1 MAVDVTLQDVQ
12 SGYQTDVINNNFQA
26 IETAL
31 TDAVSRSNTA
41 PNQMSGDL
49 DLNSHKLLNAS
60 EVDTLLLKV
69 GGISIASGAL
79 AVGPMGNNGWSPVF
93 AIVTDSARR
102 VLQLKSYVG
111 GQGTPPTDN
120 INFYVGSTG
129 MTSVLANGVDI
140 RGAAGAGSG
149 DMTVAVYDAA
159 GVGGQLVNT
168 TATQNLSGKTLTSG
182 SLGSAVTAVTAS
194 PGDNDTSIATTAFVT
209 DATTKETTQNSQTGT
224 TYTLALTDA
233 GGFVEI
239 TNASGITLT
248 VPPNSS
254 VAFPLKTRIDIVQQG
269 AGQISVAAGAGVTIR
284 SSGSKLKLTGQYSG
298 ATLLKRAT
306 DEWYLIGDIST

>member
-31 TDAVSRSNTA
+31 TDAVSRSSVA
-41 PNQMSGDL
+41 PNQMQADL
-49 DLNSHKLLNAS
+49 DLNSHKLLNAA

-69 GGISIASGAL
+69 GGVSIASGAL
-79 AVGPMGNNGWSPVF
+79 AVGPMGNNGWSPSF
-93 AIVTDSARR
+93 AIVNDSARR

-159 GVGGQLVNT
+159 GIAQQVVGT
-168 TATQNLSGKTLTSG
+168 TATQTLTNKTLTSPVINNG
-182 SLGSAVTAVTAS
+182 TATTQA
-194 PGDNDTSIATTAFVT
+194 PGDNDMSIATTAFVT
-209 DATTKETTQNSQTGT
+209 DATTKETTQRSVVT
-224 TYTLALTDA
+224 TTDTLVLADA
-233 GGFVEI
+233 GGFVEYN
-239 TNASGITLT
+239 NASTITVT

-254 VAFPLKTRIDIVQQG
+254 VAFQLKTRIDLIQQG
-269 AGQISVAAGAGVTIR
+269 AGQVSVAAGAGVTIR

-306 DEWYLIGDIST
+306 DEWYLIGDITT

>member
-12 SGYQTDVINNNFQA
+12 SRYQTDVINNNFQA

-31 TDAVSRSNTA
+31 TDAVSRSSVA
-41 PNQMSGDL
+41 PNQMQADL
-49 DLNSHKLLNAS
+49 DLNSHKLLNAA

-69 GGISIASGAL
+69 GGVSIASGAL
-79 AVGPMGNNGWSPVF
+79 AVGPMGNNGWSPSF
-93 AIVTDSARR
+93 AIVNDSARR

-159 GVGGQLVNT
+159 GIAQQVVGT
-168 TATQNLSGKTLTSG
+168 TATQTLTNKTLTSPVINNG
-182 SLGSAVTAVTAS
+182 TATTQA
-194 PGDNDTSIATTAFVT
+194 PGDNDMSIATTAFVT
-209 DATTKETTQNSQTGT
+209 DATTKETTQRSVVT
-224 TYTLALTDA
+224 TTDTLVLADA
-233 GGFVEI
+233 GGFVEYN
-239 TNASGITLT
+239 NASTITVT

-254 VAFPLKTRIDIVQQG
+254 VAFQLKTRIDLIQQG
-269 AGQISVAAGAGVTIR
+269 AGQVSVAAGAGVTIR

-306 DEWYLIGDIST
+306 DEWYLIGDITT